1 MAETWDVKVDVLN
14 LAEKRVRVTY
24 RRADDGVDPAV
35 VWTWATEGIVDMGD
49 LPGFR
54 LKLTNRA
61 WVEWTAYADA
71 QAAIAAVVLGWESA
85 LTADITA
92 KEAE

>member
-1 MAETWDVKVDVLN
+1 MAITWDVSIEVLT

-24 RRADDGVDPAV
+24 TRDEDGSLWS
-35 VWTWATEGIVDMGD
+35 WTTEGIVDMAD
-49 LPGFR
+49 LPAFR

-71 QAAIAAVVLGWESA
+71 QAAIAAVVPGWESA